1 MRILSCLF
9 TAFLLGACNDQV
21 SEIGHAVFLEYQ
33 IVGGKSGA
41 VVETTSLDCTSNTLL
56 VMRRSQ
62 KGDLLIE
69 HRAEIDSNQCK
80 QARSLAENVC
90 QNFSGVEKGVY
101 DAASYRLTCNLNE
114 EVRLMQWR
122 GSWSKSPKGL
132 REFHQ
137 YTRQLLKQ
145 ALGDELFYL

>member
-9 TAFLLGACNDQV
+9 TAFLLGACNDQA
-21 SEIGHAVFLEYQ
+21 SEMGHSIFLEYQ

-41 VVETTSLDCTSNTLL
+41 LVETTTLNCTSNTLSL
-56 VMRRSQ
+56 MRRSQ

-69 HRAEIDSNQCK
+69 HHAELDSNQCK
-80 QARSLAENVC
+80 QVRSFAENVC
-90 QNFSGVEKGVY
+90 QDFSGVEKGVY

-114 EVRLMQWR
+114 EVRHMQWQ

-132 REFHQ
+132 RDFHE
-137 YTRQLLKQ
+137 YTRQLLSK
-145 ALGDELFYL
+145 ALGEELFYP